1 MFLTIIVI
9 ILSSV
14 RAFTV
19 AECDIRSF
27 GELCDKS
34 CPSQCAVPRNTFD
47 RFCDLNTG
55 TCPEGC
61 GRGWHGKYCNYT
73 CSTSCSKNVCNQ
85 QNGHCT
91 LGCIDNFVGPFCDT
105 VPDKTTVT
113 PKEDTTSAGTPST
126 QRRKTP
132 TTQPPSDK
140 SVLAM
145 SLSIAVTASV
155 VIVIAVSVYLRSA

>member
-1 MFLTIIVI
+1 MYPDTYSSSLTVT
-9 ILSSV
+9 L
-14 RAFTV
+14 
-19 AECDIRSF
+19 
-27 GELCDKS
+27 
-34 CPSQCAVPRNTFD
+34 
-47 RFCDLNTG
+47 
-55 TCPEGC
+55 
-61 GRGWHGKYCNYT
+61 W
-73 CSTSCSKNVCNQ
+73 STNWNVCNL
-85 QNGHCT
+85 CST
-91 LGCIDNFVGPFCDT
+91 LVL